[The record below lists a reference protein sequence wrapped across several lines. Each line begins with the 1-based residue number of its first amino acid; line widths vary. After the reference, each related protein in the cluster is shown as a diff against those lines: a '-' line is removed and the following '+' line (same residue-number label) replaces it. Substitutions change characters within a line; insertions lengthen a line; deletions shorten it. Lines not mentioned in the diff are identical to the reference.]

1 VKGAVLVEAAAES
14 LEAARAAAEGGAHR
28 IELCAQLAVGGIT
41 PDVPLLQACRS
52 RLTIPI
58 FVLIRPRAGDF
69 VFGPDEHRVMLKQIA
84 DAKAAGAQGIVTG
97 ALTASSEIAEGPTF
111 ELIAAARPLPVTS
124 HRAIESCVDLSTAL
138 ETLIR
143 LGVDRI
149 LASGMSR
156 VGQLVRQSRGR
167 IAIMAGGGI
176 TADNVG
182 PLVRETGVREIH
194 FSVRDAAKVRAIIAN
209 AKD

>member
-1 VKGAVLVEAAAES
+1 MVLTEAAVES
-14 LEAARAAAEGGAHR
+14 LDAARAAAEGGAQR
-28 IELCAQLAVGGIT
+28 LELCAQLALGGVT
-41 PDVPLLQACRS
+41 PDVTLLHACRS
-52 RLTIPI
+52 ELTLPI
-58 FVLIRPRAGDF
+58 FVLIRARAGNF
-69 VFGPDEHRVMLKQIA
+69 VYSPVEHRTMMKQIE
-84 DAKAAGAQGIVTG
+84 DAKAAGAHGIVTG
-97 ALTASSEIAEGPTF
+97 ALTASNEIAEAQTS
-111 ELIAAARPLPVTS
+111 ELIAAARPLPVTF

-149 LASGMSR
+149 LASGTAR

-167 IAIMAGGGI
+167 VAILAGGGI

-182 PLVRETGVREIH
+182 QLVRETGVREIH

-209 AKD
+209 AED

>member
-1 VKGAVLVEAAAES
+1 MES
-14 LEAARAAAEGGAHR
+14 LDAAHAAAEGGAQR
-28 IELCAQLAVGGIT
+28 LELCAQLAIGGVT

-52 RLTIPI
+52 VLTIPI
-58 FVLIRPRAGDF
+58 YVLIRPRAGDF
-69 VFGPDEHRVMLKQIA
+69 VYSPAEHRTMVQQIA
-84 DAKAAGAQGIVTG
+84 DAKMAGAHGIVTG
-97 ALTASSEIAEGPTF
+97 ALTESNEIAEEQTS
-111 ELIAAARPLPVTS
+111 ELIAAARPLPVTF
-124 HRAIESCVDLSTAL
+124 HRAIESCVDLSRAL
-138 ETLIR
+138 ETLVR

-149 LASGMSR
+149 LASGTAR

-167 IAIMAGGGI
+167 VAILAGGGI

-182 PLVRETGVREIH
+182 QLVRETGVREIH

>member
-1 VKGAVLVEAAAES
+1 MVLIEAAVES
-14 LEAARAAAEGGAHR
+14 LDAARAAAEGGAQR
-28 IELCAQLAVGGIT
+28 LELCAQLALGGVT
-41 PDVPLLQACRS
+41 PDVTLLRACRS
-52 RLTIPI
+52 ELTLPI

-69 VFGPDEHRVMLKQIA
+69 VYPPVEHRTMLKQIE
-84 DAKAAGAQGIVTG
+84 DAKAAGAHGIVTG
-97 ALTASSEIAEGPTF
+97 ALTQSNEIAEQQTA
-111 ELIAAARPLPVTS
+111 ELIAAARPLPITF
-124 HRAIESCVDLSTAL
+124 HRAIESCVDLSKAL
-138 ETLIR
+138 ETLVR

-149 LASGMSR
+149 LASGTAR

-167 IAIMAGGGI
+167 IAILAGGGI

-182 PLVRETGVREIH
+182 QLVRETGVREIH